1 MHTCTIIFWHFDG
14 WFFKIKIYEKRNIQ
28 VEQQVRCILYTVG
41 LNKADTFCMFY
52 FTVGILV
59 KIAATFIDLKK
70 GFELINLFFLYH
82 TIFFS
87 LQGNKAFCDLHVWE
101 LPMSCMFSKFR
112 KKDKLH
118 TKSGKTRKGIL
129 VILELHVLTHK
140 MYCTFVINAHYNK
153 IFMIILFISFQIIP
167 PPQQKIF

>member
-1 MHTCTIIFWHFDG
+1 MLYVIFYVYCNKYILILAYMHYYFFWHFDG

-41 LNKADTFCMFY
+41 VNKADTFCMFY

-87 LQGNKAFCDLHVWE
+87 LHGNKAFCDLHYESYQWVACFQSFE
-101 LPMSCMFSKFR
+101 
-112 KKDKLH
+112 KKTSYIQNL
-118 TKSGKTRKGIL
+118 GKPER
-129 VILELHVLTHK
+129 E
-140 MYCTFVINAHYNK
+140 
-153 IFMIILFISFQIIP
+153 S
-167 PPQQKIF
+167 

>member
-1 MHTCTIIFWHFDG
+1 MLFVIFYVYCNKYILILAYLHYYFFFDILTDY
-14 WFFKIKIYEKRNIQ
+14 FSRLKDEKKNIQ

-41 LNKADTFCMFY
+41 VNKADTFCIFY

-87 LQGNKAFCDLHVWE
+87 LQGNKAFCDLHV
-101 LPMSCMFSKFR
+101 
-112 KKDKLH
+112 
-118 TKSGKTRKGIL
+118 
-129 VILELHVLTHK
+129 
-140 MYCTFVINAHYNK
+140 
-153 IFMIILFISFQIIP
+153 
-167 PPQQKIF
+167 